1 MNTSKII
8 RAVVGGGRYTTT
20 APIMKEDHGIYLQI
34 EGVELPASYEVDFSN
49 SRTGGESVTMIGDEN
64 GVLIPT
70 QFIATGKDVFAFL
83 YHVGADYG
91 KTVYTF
97 CIPNHVRPDRTDDTP
112 EPEQQSVIDQAI
124 SALNTAV
131 AQTAQ
136 DALDAD
142 ASAQSAAESAQSA
155 GESATSAGTSAS
167 QASASATS
175 ASRSEANAAQSE
187 STASAAA
194 TSASASASSAA
205 TDADRAEQA
214 AAQSGYLWFYIED
227 GKLYMDRTPNTEVDF
242 FMRDGKLYVEEVA

>member
-8 RAVVGGGRYTTT
+8 RAVVGGGKYTTT
-20 APIMKEDHGIYLQI
+20 APIMKEDYGIYLQI

-49 SRTGGESVTMIGDEN
+49 SRKDGESVTMIGDEN

-97 CIPNHVRPDRTDDTP
+97 CIPNRVRPDRTDDTP

-124 SALNTAV
+124 AALNTAV
-131 AQTAQ
+131 EQTAQ
-136 DALDAD
+136 DVLDAD
-142 ASAQSAAESAQSA
+142 ASAQSAAQSAQSA
-155 GESATSAGTSAS
+155 AGSATSAGTSAS
-167 QASASATS
+167 QASASATAS
-175 ASRSEANAAQSE
+175 ANSAQQAGASA

-194 TSASASASSAA
+194 TSSSASAQSASR
-205 TDADRAEQA
+205 DADRAEQA
-214 AAQSGYLWFYIED
+214 SANAGYMFFYIDEHGD
-227 GKLYMDRTPNTEVDF
+227 LIYQRTPNTEVDF
-242 FMRDGKLYVEEVA
+242 YLSNGDLYVRAN